1 MERSMDDETAGKL
14 VALTT
19 DLMMVFGRMKRAA
32 RPGDV
37 GPVHPGTEFAI
48 LDTIIRH
55 DCKTVPEIANWR
67 GVTRQSVQEVVNRL
81 LEKETLGYAENPSHK
96 SSKRLQVTPAGHA
109 RYLEVK
115 ADMTA
120 RYGRFQAD
128 LQPGDVDAAVRV
140 MRLIA
145 DTWETKDETGLS
157 AEAS

>member
-1 MERSMDDETAGKL
+1 MDDETAGKL

-48 LDTIIRH
+48 LDTILRH
-55 DCKTVPEIANWR
+55 GRQTVPEIASWR

-81 LEKETLGYAENPSHK
+81 LEKATLGYAENPSHK
-96 SSKRLQVTPAGHA
+96 SSRRLQVTAGGRA
-109 RYLEVK
+109 RYIEIK
-115 ADMTA
+115 ADLTA
-120 RYGRFQAD
+120 RYSRLQAE
-128 LQPGDVDAAVRV
+128 LRPGDVEAAVRV
-140 MRLIA
+140 MTLIA
-145 DTWETKDETGLS
+145 DTWDVREDAGLS